1 MSNGID
7 VTRSGGIQT
16 IRLNRPEKKNALTSA
31 MYAELVKAFDEGDA
45 AGDVAA
51 HVVLGL
57 KGVFCAGNDIGD
69 FLAFAKGGGMPLET
83 ILAFLGKLPL
93 IQKPVVAGV
102 DGVAVGVGVTMLM
115 HFDLVYASAHSVFS
129 TPFLDLGLVP
139 EAASSLL
146 MPRVMG
152 RHRAFEMLVL
162 GEPFPAERARDC
174 GLINEVVASDQVE
187 EKALGAAKRLARK
200 PPEALAIARRLVR
213 GDPADILARTKEE
226 AKLFAER
233 LSSPEAVEAFQ
244 AFIEK
249 RAPNFS
255 GGPVSGGPVSGG
267 KADG

>member
-1 MSNGID
+1 MSNAIE
-7 VTRSGGIQT
+7 VTREGAVQI
-16 IRLNRPEKKNALTSA
+16 IRINRPEKKNALTSA
-31 MYAELVKAFDEGDA
+31 MYADLVKAFDEGDA

-51 HVVLGL
+51 HVVVGL
-57 KGVFCAGNDIGD
+57 KGIFCAGNDIGD
-69 FLAFAKGGGMPLET
+69 FLAFAKSGGMPLQT

-93 IQKPVVAGV
+93 VQKPVVAGV

-162 GEPFPAERARDC
+162 GEPFAADRAREA
-174 GLINEVVASDQVE
+174 GIINEVVASDQVE
-187 EKALGAAKRLARK
+187 DKAINAAKRLARK

-213 GDPADILARTKEE
+213 GETADVLARTTEE

-233 LSSPEAVEAFQ
+233 LTSPEAVEAFQ
-244 AFIEK
+244 AFIAK
-249 RAPNFS
+249 RPANFAR
-255 GGPVSGGPVSGG
+255 G
-267 KADG
+267 KAEG